1 MNFHH
6 GANWPTHSIIVSIGA
21 SDTHASFLL
30 SLYNSSTGVI
40 SFDRKRRPP
49 SSPSRTCQKL
59 KLSFDYILLWTNP
72 LLSLSLQSPTNCTN
86 RWVFLF
92 KTFSP
97 LSSSVGSFFFTT
109 RAELRAENGRVRGL
123 CERVRVTNRQLL
135 SCIMHESAP
144 YEHVSAFLP
153 EKGRNQKGVPALWLE
168 YNNIAITFHRGR
180 LARNAKF

>member
-72 LLSLSLQSPTNCTN
+72 LLSLSRVQLTVQIDEFFSLKHFP
-86 RWVFLF
+86 LF
-92 KTFSP
+92 RV
-97 LSSSVGSFFFTT
+97 LSALFFFTT